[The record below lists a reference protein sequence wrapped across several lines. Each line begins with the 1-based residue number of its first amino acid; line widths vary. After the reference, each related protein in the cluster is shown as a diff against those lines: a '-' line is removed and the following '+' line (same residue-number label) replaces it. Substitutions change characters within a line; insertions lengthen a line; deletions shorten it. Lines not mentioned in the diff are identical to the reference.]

1 VSYRQVNRGNGVRP
15 AICSVLTSL
24 TQKARPALSARQL
37 ELFAVGLAD
46 KLAGTQDLLVR
57 SSLSEF
63 EQALVRCLAKE
74 DEKFDA
80 SPLPS
85 SYPCDSE
92 KHLLTSLES
101 TMNHVISRILDELK
115 GGLALLYSDR
125 LKGIYLFGSFSR
137 GEADAES
144 DIDIL
149 IVLDR
154 VDNYG
159 REVEFASH
167 LISQLSIA
175 CGRSISC
182 VFASEKRWK
191 EDGTIFFLNVRE
203 EAVPA

>member
-1 VSYRQVNRGNGVRP
+1 MP
-15 AICSVLTSL
+15 
-24 TQKARPALSARQL
+24 L
-37 ELFAVGLAD
+37 ELFTVSAQDGLAG
-46 KLAGTQDLLVR
+46 KLVGTQDLPGRGAVYR
-57 SSLSEF
+57 SSSKRWSVAPPKRTKNLVQVLF
-63 EQALVRCLAKE
+63 QAAILG
-74 DEKFDA
+74 
-80 SPLPS
+80 
-85 SYPCDSE
+85 DSE
-92 KHLLTSLES
+92 KCLLTSRES
-101 TMNHVISRILDELK
+101 TMNHAISQTLDELK
-115 GGLALLYSDR
+115 AGLALLYSDR

-159 REVEFASH
+159 REVEFTSH

-175 CGRSISC
+175 CGLSISC

>member
-1 VSYRQVNRGNGVRP
+1 MDH
-15 AICSVLTSL
+15 AI
-24 TQKARPALSARQL
+24 
-37 ELFAVGLAD
+37 
-46 KLAGTQDLLVR
+46 
-57 SSLSEF
+57 
-63 EQALVRCLAKE
+63 
-74 DEKFDA
+74 
-80 SPLPS
+80 SPIP
-85 SYPCDSE
+85 
-92 KHLLTSLES
+92 
-101 TMNHVISRILDELK
+101 DELK
-115 GGLALLYSDR
+115 AGLTLLYSDR

-159 REVEFASH
+159 QEVELTSH
-167 LISQLSIA
+167 LISRLSLA
-175 CGRSISC
+175 CGRSITC

>member
-1 VSYRQVNRGNGVRP
+1 MP
-15 AICSVLTSL
+15 
-24 TQKARPALSARQL
+24 L
-37 ELFAVGLAD
+37 ELFVVSAQDGLAG
-46 KLAGTQDLLVR
+46 KLASSQDLLAR
-57 SSLSEF
+57 SGLLEF
-63 EQALVRCLAKE
+63 EQALVRFPAKE
-74 DEKFDA
+74 DEIFDA

-85 SYPCDSE
+85 SYPSDSE
-92 KHLLTSLES
+92 KRQLTSLES
-101 TMNHVISRILDELK
+101 TMNHAISRILDELK
-115 GGLALLYSDR
+115 AGLALLYSDR

-137 GEADAES
+137 GEADEES

-159 REVEFASH
+159 QEVELTSH
-167 LISQLSIA
+167 LISRLSLA